1 MDQTYSLSHPDG
13 GFSYRP
19 LVDTWARAYAAEL
32 AFPSTRA
39 SRVRWVTTPSGARL
53 AFVGGAVLK
62 LHHER
67 TELTALTA
75 RLTAACESALTTAFV
90 RPLTSEVVPAPDGSL
105 VTAWPEVPVL
115 GVADTIPWPDV
126 GTLLARLH
134 NLPAPVTLPAHVPS
148 DRLGRAVVRAR
159 NLPDE
164 ADRELLVQLGER
176 LLREVRKATDTTKRA
191 QRHTTE
197 STAPQVNSVVHGDF
211 HLGQVGSWEGGWRL
225 LDLDDVGVGDP
236 AWDLARPAGFW
247 AAGLLGDRE
256 WAEFLDGYRAAG
268 GPAVPRSGDPWPSL
282 DLAARCAVHIAA
294 VRVLSRPLHSDLT
307 ASALL
312 SACRQM

>member
-1 MDQTYSLSHPDG
+1 MV
-13 GFSYRP
+13 P
-19 LVDTWARAYAAEL
+19 LPERRTVLVVDEWVRTYAAGL
-32 AFPSTRA
+32 ASATTRA

-67 TELTALTA
+67 TERTALTA
-75 RLTAACESALTTAFV
+75 RVTAACESALTTAFV
-90 RPLTSEVVPAPDGSL
+90 PPLTSEVVPAPDGSL

-126 GTLLARLH
+126 GALLARLH
-134 NLPAPVTLPAHVPS
+134 RLPAPATLPAHAPS
-148 DRLGRAVVRAR
+148 DRLDRAVERAR
-159 NLPDE
+159 NLPAD
-164 ADRELLVQLGER
+164 ADRELLVRLGER
-176 LLREVRKATDTTKRA
+176 LLREVRKATDTKKRA

-197 STAPQVNSVVHGDF
+197 STAPQLNSVVHGDF
-211 HLGQVGSWEGGWRL
+211 HLGQVGSWEGDWRL

-247 AAGLLGDRE
+247 AVGLLGDRE
-256 WAEFLDGYRAAG
+256 WTGFLDGYRSAG
-268 GPAVPRSGDPWPSL
+268 GPAVPRLGDPWPSL

-294 VRVLSRPLHSDLT
+294 VRVLSRPVHSDLT